1 MESWVGPGN
10 KAMDR
15 HYKEKLLGCRFGP
28 GPLLPS
34 VYLHRHDVI
43 YVMKSPTLFLSVF
56 AYYRSLTKKH
66 LWPEHLTSL
75 PKRVVGTLSSVSA
88 FDRERA
94 PMYAYGI
101 TLEILDE
108 QWSHLPWKLKS

>member
-1 MESWVGPGN
+1 M
-10 KAMDR
+10 
-15 HYKEKLLGCRFGP
+15 H
-28 GPLLPS
+28 
-34 VYLHRHDVI
+34 
-43 YVMKSPTLFLSVF
+43 
-56 AYYRSLTKKH
+56 SLAKKH

-75 PKRVVGTLSSVSA
+75 PKMGVGTLSSVSA

-108 QWSHLPWKLKS
+108 QWSHLRTLEAQILMSHSTMNDSMVV